1 MKNAVKHLWDLSKDE
16 KERRRLD
23 AIELYRKD
31 VKAEMDYMKK
41 QGREEGKKQGREEGK
56 KQGRE
61 EGKKE
66 GREEGKKQGRE
77 EGERMIAL
85 KMLKDGIPLEQIA
98 KYTKFTIV
106 EIKELKKKERI

>member
-31 VKAEMDYMKK
+31 VKAEMDYM
-41 QGREEGKKQGREEGK
+41 K

-106 EIKELKKKERI
+106 EIKELKKKETI